1 VTIDLPVA
9 PVAGNFA
16 TQGRVGGEVARPL
29 QVVTEQ
35 APALHSRPTSPPR
48 HRVGP
53 DGANLAT
60 AGPAKLTS
68 PQRTR
73 PPENLPSEPTT
84 TVSRAAMPI
93 TSANQVVAHPVSWLW
108 PQRLPLGK
116 LVILDGDPDLGKSLL
131 SLDLCARLSTGR
143 PFPDSG
149 PGPGPATAL
158 VLSAEDTAADTIVP
172 RLHRLGADLGRV
184 FVWQRQQDDEG
195 WPWHF
200 PADAGRL
207 DDALAQTDARLAV
220 IDPVMAFLDD
230 SVLSASDQ
238 SVRRALAPLMH
249 LADRHRCTLLMLR
262 HLRKQGGPK
271 ALYRG
276 LGSIAFV
283 AACRFAMLV
292 ARDPLVTGQCV
303 LAPVRNSLGGPQPS
317 LAYRITAADGALPAV
332 EWLGASPVS
341 ADALLGGSGR
351 GEEGARERAAA
362 FLEQFLA
369 GGPRTS
375 HDIWQAAQKA
385 GLSARTVQR
394 AKPGVGIRCRR
405 VQVDGRFVS
414 YWLLP
419 GQELPA
425 DPSVVD
431 EVDRWL
437 AELERQ
443 FPPATPL
450 DEEELGVED
459 ERD

>member
-1 VTIDLPVA
+1 MPV
-9 PVAGNFA
+9 
-16 TQGRVGGEVARPL
+16 
-29 QVVTEQ
+29 
-35 APALHSRPTSPPR
+35 
-48 HRVGP
+48 
-53 DGANLAT
+53 
-60 AGPAKLTS
+60 
-68 PQRTR
+68 
-73 PPENLPSEPTT
+73 
-84 TVSRAAMPI
+84 
-93 TSANQVVAHPVSWLW
+93 TSANQVVASPVSWLW

-143 PFPDSG
+143 PFPDG
-149 PGPGPATAL
+149 PGPGPANAL

-184 FVWQRQQDDEG
+184 FVWQRQGDDED

-200 PADAGRL
+200 PAQAGRL
-207 DDALAQTDARLAV
+207 DDALARTDARLAV
-220 IDPVMAFLDD
+220 IDPIMAFLDD

-238 SVRRALAPLMH
+238 SVRRALGPLMH
-249 LADRHRCTLLMLR
+249 LADKHRCTLLLR

-292 ARDPLVTGQCV
+292 ARDPLVPGQCV

-317 LAYRITAADGALPAV
+317 LAYRLTAADGNLPVV
-332 EWLGASPVS
+332 EWLGVSPVA
-341 ADALLGGSGR
+341 ADALVGGGAR
-351 GEEGARERAAA
+351 GGEGQRERAAV

-369 GGPRTS
+369 GGPRTA
-375 HDIWQAAQKA
+375 HDIWEAAQKA

-405 VQVDGRFVS
+405 VQVEGRFVS

-419 GQELPA
+419 GQQLPA
-425 DPSVVD
+425 ELCGDDDLSP
-431 EVDRWL
+431 WL
-437 AELERQ
+437 DELERR
-443 FPPATPL
+443 FPPRTPL
-450 DEEELGVED
+450 DEEELEAAD
-459 ERD
+459 EGD

>member
-1 VTIDLPVA
+1 
-9 PVAGNFA
+9 
-16 TQGRVGGEVARPL
+16 
-29 QVVTEQ
+29 
-35 APALHSRPTSPPR
+35 
-48 HRVGP
+48 
-53 DGANLAT
+53 
-60 AGPAKLTS
+60 
-68 PQRTR
+68 
-73 PPENLPSEPTT
+73 
-84 TVSRAAMPI
+84 MPI

-143 PFPDSG
+143 RFPDG
-149 PGPGPATAL
+149 GLGPGPANAL

-184 FVWQRQQDDEG
+184 FVWQRQRDDEG

-207 DDALAQTDARLAV
+207 DDALARTDARLAV
-220 IDPVMAFLDD
+220 VDPVMAFLDD
-230 SVLSASDQ
+230 GVLSASDQ
-238 SVRRALAPLMH
+238 SVRRALGPLMH
-249 LADRHRCTLLMLR
+249 LADKHRCTLLMLR
-262 HLRKQGGPK
+262 YLRKPGGRQ

-292 ARDPLVTGQCV
+292 ARDPLITGQCV
-303 LAPVRNSLGGPQPS
+303 LAQVRNSLGGPQPS
-317 LAYRITAADGALPAV
+317 LAYRLTAADGALPEV
-332 EWLGASPVS
+332 EWLGASAVS

-351 GEEGARERAAA
+351 GDEGARERAAA

-394 AKPGVGIRCRR
+394 AKPGSASAVAACRWR
-405 VQVDGRFVS
+405 AGSSATGCCRAK
-414 YWLLP
+414 L
-419 GQELPA
+419 
-425 DPSVVD
+425 
-431 EVDRWL
+431 
-437 AELERQ
+437 
-443 FPPATPL
+443 FPPSLLATMTSARGWTSWKGSSRRGRRWMRTKSSMGETENRGIP
-450 DEEELGVED
+450 EPTRASITSTGNCWNSTSRRE
-459 ERD
+459 